1 MIFHFRFVHGDIK
14 PENFLMGQPGISDEK
29 KLFLVDLGLGK
40 FYFIYFK
47 VLHLKN
53 CIRYL
58 HVAVLVFTYYSYP
71 IWIT

>member
-14 PENFLMGQPGISDEK
+14 PENFLMGQPGTSDEK

-53 CIRYL
+53 CIR
-58 HVAVLVFTYYSYP
+58 
-71 IWIT
+71 